1 MTLEEAQ
8 HAMNEEKILAAR
20 IQARQEAG
28 EKIVEDELE
37 ARRNRL
43 EEIAA
48 ELARLKTEPSPIENA
63 EAALEA
69 FTARFVERESKCKG
83 AVFGLESDCE
93 KLREQHSELMYAGEP
108 TDEIVKKYQ
117 KAEAKLAEAKSAL
130 SLVSEWRI
138 REAAKIRELEDA
150 IVAAYRHELENDF
163 SAFEAHRVKIAQAR
177 QAYIALVVEAYK
189 MNHRAAEKMVEGLR
203 FGRFPVPGFRNL
215 EAPEIEVTLR
225 DLHVAAGK
233 PYSIPVIWAQVKNP
247 RR

>member
-1 MTLEEAQ
+1 LEEF
-8 HAMNEEKILAAR
+8 
-20 IQARQEAG
+20 
-28 EKIVEDELE
+28 
-37 ARRNRL
+37 
-43 EEIAA
+43 
-48 ELARLKTEPSPIENA
+48 TE
-63 EAALEA
+63 
-69 FTARFVERESKCKG
+69 RFVKREAECRS
-83 AVFGLESDCE
+83 AVFGLESDLE
-93 KLREQHSELMYAGEP
+93 KLRGQHSELMYSGQD
-108 TDEIVKKYQ
+108 TSEIVRRYQ
-117 KAEAKLAEAKSAL
+117 ATEARLAEARSTL
-130 SLVSEWRI
+130 SLVVEWRT
-138 REAAKIRELEDA
+138 REAAKIRELEEA

>member
-1 MTLEEAQ
+1 
-8 HAMNEEKILAAR
+8 MNEEKILAAR

-28 EKIVEDELE
+28 EKIAEAELE

-48 ELARLKTEPSPIENA
+48 ELARLKTEPTPVERA
-63 EAALEA
+63 VDALKK
-69 FTARFVERESKCKG
+69 FTERFVERESKCRSE
-83 AVFGLESDCE
+83 VFGLESDLE
-93 KLREQHSELMYAGEP
+93 ELRRQHSTLMYAGEP

-138 REAAKIRELEDA
+138 REAAKIRKLEHHIAAAYQRELED
-150 IVAAYRHELENDF
+150 DF
-163 SAFEAHRVKIAQAR
+163 NALQAHRVKIAEAR
-177 QAYIALVVEAYK
+177 QKYIALVVEAFK
-189 MNHRAAEKMVEGLR
+189 MNHRAADKAVEGLR

-215 EAPEIEVTLR
+215 EAQEIEVTLK

-233 PYSIPVIWAQVKNP
+233 PYSIQVIWAQVKNP